1 MSASMCRVVSYTL
14 AIIVAAVAARMIVG
28 EFAVATIVLFV
39 LFAIGLWTWLPK
51 LICRQPA
58 HAAGAAAAPFAPKP
72 SIPTSTLPRPA
83 PPAPRAPA
91 PKEPEPVAPVAAEP
105 TAPVAGGHWSSGVRA
120 DSGMAAKTG
129 GQTAIRP
136 SAPLAEEATLRDGV
150 GSWKY
155 EAPKPAPEG
164 ADDLK
169 KIKGVGPVLE
179 GKLHA
184 LGVLT
189 YAQIAGWSAED
200 VARVDEQL
208 NFKGRIEREGWIEQ
222 AKALSGA

>member
-14 AIIVAAVAARMIVG
+14 AIVVAAVAARMIVG
-28 EFAVATIVLFV
+28 EFAVATVVLFV

-58 HAAGAAAAPFAPKP
+58 RAAGAAAAPFTPKP

-91 PKEPEPVAPVAAEP
+91 VTEPEPVAPVAAP
-105 TAPVAGGHWSSGVRA
+105 AAPVAGGHWSASVKA
-120 DSGMAAKTG
+120 ESGMAAKAG
-129 GQTAIRP
+129 GQTAIKP
-136 SAPLAEEATLRDGV
+136 TAPLAEEATLRDGV

-155 EAPKPAPEG
+155 EAPKAAPAG

-189 YAQIAGWSAED
+189 YAQIAGWTAED

>member
-1 MSASMCRVVSYTL
+1 MSASMCRVVSYCL
-14 AIIVAAVAARMIVG
+14 AIILAAVAARMIVG
-28 EFAVATIVLFV
+28 AIQVATIVLFI
-39 LFAIGLWTWLPK
+39 LFAIGLWIWLPK
-51 LICRQPA
+51 LICRRPERA
-58 HAAGAAAAPFAPKP
+58 KGAAAAPFVPRP
-72 SIPTSTLPRPA
+72 SIPVSEQPRPA
-83 PPAPRAPA
+83 PPAARA
-91 PKEPEPVAPVAAEP
+91 PEPVIPEPAAPASGAA
-105 TAPVAGGHWSSGVRA
+105 HWSATVLAKSGKA
-120 DSGMAAKTG
+120 GAAG
-129 GQTAIRP
+129 GQTELKP

-155 EAPKPAPEG
+155 EAAPAAAPEG

-189 YAQIAGWSAED
+189 YAQIAAWTAED